1 VVLST
6 SYSGAD
12 IRTTR
17 NEWAQNGCHGNNGC
31 LATGP
36 QSLQFMIEYIKNTK
50 AYKLQNRHIYSAWG
64 SGNMTLLWLKY
75 VKDLGHTDI

>member
-1 VVLST
+1 
-6 SYSGAD
+6 
-12 IRTTR
+12 
-17 NEWAQNGCHGNNGC
+17 
-31 LATGP
+31 
-36 QSLQFMIEYIKNTK
+36 MIEYIKNTK